1 MSAFDIQV
9 KKIADTWSTRVP
21 WQSGTDSQLLKE
33 IYDIYQKWGMT
44 SCIAAIEALKHVFAQ
59 DVQKAAL
66 VEIATA
72 KVVELRKQV
81 KDAEAK
87 AAAVEETKDA
97 PIPSLDITEAMLR
110 EKIKETKAI
119 LLVEATAHVVSLEA
133 EIGLVR
139 DQTQTQAYQ
148 AELKDARLARSVIAR
163 EISLGKLG
171 VTHKEV
177 EDAMAALVGTSTMN
191 STFQGVLDK
200 NSTIPSKSTGVVQPL
215 TAAEAQKTLKT
226 IWCQTIRS
234 VMLQNGQK
242 DMGKVEF
249 EKTESTSKGTLA
261 LSSLVH
267 EELANLIV
275 IRIETGENVAE
286 FTSRLQTQERFMRW
300 VISTILQQAEASQ
313 LLQMADRQLF
323 KALKT
328 ALPDSM
334 RYLGSDTQGGFTKL
348 CSMVLE
354 ESTSSSQS
362 SSTPKKV
369 AFVSLGGALSRQP
382 GAKITGETRTEEH
395 NKTVV
400 TSYKPKEIEG
410 RGEESSSGEEA
421 EFEKRMIRSSKVIRA
436 QMKKERSPAKGRS
449 SVIRDD
455 QDAPEEAEKASQE
468 QMISLLKEIQ
478 SAQAKILEKESRNQ
492 ECFHFARRG
501 SCIKGN
507 LCKFEHQERSAP
519 SPYPQNPKRSR
530 QESPPPERRQR

>member
-87 AAAVEETKDA
+87 AAAVEETKGA
-97 PIPSLDITEAMLR
+97 PIPGQDITEAMLR

-119 LLVEATAHVVSLEA
+119 LLVEATAQVVSLEA

-171 VTHKEV
+171 VTQKEV
-177 EDAMAALVGTSTMN
+177 EEAMAALVGTTTIN
-191 STFQGVLDK
+191 SIFQGLIAK
-200 NSTIPSKSTGVVQPL
+200 SNTSSSKATATL
-215 TAAEAQKTLKT
+215 TTAEAQKTLKT

-300 VISTILQQAEASQ
+300 VISTVLQQAEASQ

-354 ESTSSSQS
+354 DSTNSSQS